1 MKIFLIGLVAIVS
14 TLITGQSDSIDEANS
29 YYFWPEDYQQFPKD
43 LIAQYDQ
50 RTSSPQYPTLIDNCC
65 VNRVDFKER
74 VFLVYFCTD
83 LIFEIEVTLD
93 SGEVII
99 YELEHG
105 IPDCPP
111 TKWENG

>member
-1 MKIFLIGLVAIVS
+1 MTMHQICTILLKIIFLFIFRLIKYNYENFLIGLVAIVS

-83 LIFEIEVTLD
+83 LIFEIEV
-93 SGEVII
+93 
-99 YELEHG
+99 
-105 IPDCPP
+105 P
-111 TKWENG
+111 